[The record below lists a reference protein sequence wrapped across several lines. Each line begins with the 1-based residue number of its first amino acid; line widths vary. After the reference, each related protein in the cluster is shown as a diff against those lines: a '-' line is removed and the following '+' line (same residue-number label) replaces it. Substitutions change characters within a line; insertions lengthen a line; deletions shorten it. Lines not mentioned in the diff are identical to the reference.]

1 LRCAAGVAA
10 GVLALLVLGTACT
23 AGAGGGDSQVL
34 RGERLEVMGAWSGA
48 EAGRFRA
55 VLRRF
60 EAATGVQVAYTSA
73 GRRGVP
79 DALTD
84 RLGADRPP
92 DVALLPQPGLLRR
105 LAAADQLAPVDRS
118 TALLVRRNYS
128 PEWRRLG
135 SYGGRPYGVWF
146 KAANKSL
153 VWYNIAAFERAGVVP
168 PATLSGLRAV
178 ARTLTRAG
186 SPAWAVPAASGWTLT
201 DWFENLLLCRS
212 GPTIYDQ
219 VSEHRIPWTHPAVA
233 DALREMVR
241 ILRPASL
248 AGSVAQATKTD
259 FAGAVQQVFDRPPAA
274 AMVMEAD
281 FVAGVISADT
291 AAEIG
296 VDADAFP
303 FPCGRGPT
311 PRVVGGG
318 DLAVALG
325 DSPAAQR
332 LLRFLATPAAARV
345 WAARGGFL
353 SPNVQLD
360 LAVYPDDLTRSLA
373 RHLIDAGE
381 DFRFDLSDLQPPTFG
396 GSERVGMQ
404 PLLRSLLRSRDVTT
418 TASLLEAAAASAFAA
433 APPAVSQA
441 G

>member
-1 LRCAAGVAA
+1 
-10 GVLALLVLGTACT
+10 VLGTACT
-23 AGAGGGDSQVL
+23 PESRTDSSRSL

-60 EAATGVQVAYTSA
+60 AAATAVEVTYTSA

-79 DALTD
+79 DVLSD
-84 RLGADRPP
+84 RLGAGRPP

-105 LAAADQLAPVDRS
+105 LAAAGEVTVLDRS
-118 TALLVRRNYS
+118 TARRLRRNYS
-128 PEWRRLG
+128 SEWRRLG
-135 SYGGRPYGVWF
+135 SYDGQPYGVWF

-153 VWYNIAAFERAGVVP
+153 VWYGIAAFERAGVVP
-168 PATLSGLRAV
+168 PTTLGGLRAV
-178 ARTLTRAG
+178 ARALTSAG

-212 GPTIYDQ
+212 GPDIYDQ
-219 VSEHRIPWTHPAVA
+219 VSEHRIPWTHPAVT

-241 ILRPASL
+241 ILRPAEL
-248 AGSVAQATKTD
+248 AGDVAQATRTD
-259 FAGAVQQVFDRPPAA
+259 FADAVQQVFDRPPAA

-281 FVAGVISADT
+281 FVAGVISAETD
-291 AAEIG
+291 AEVG

-318 DLAVALG
+318 DLAVALR

-332 LLRFLATPAAARV
+332 LLRYLATPVAARV
-345 WAARGGFL
+345 WASRGGFL
-353 SPNVQLD
+353 TPNLQLD
-360 LAVYPDDLTRSLA
+360 LAVYPDDLTRSMA
-373 RHLIDAGE
+373 RHLIDAGD
-381 DFRFDLSDLQPPTFG
+381 DFRFDLSDLQPPAFG
-396 GSERVGMQ
+396 GSERTGMQ
-404 PLLRSLLRSRDVTT
+404 PLLRSLLRNRDVTG
-418 TASLLEAAAASAFAA
+418 TASRLEAAAASAFAA
-433 APPAVSQA
+433 APADFSPA